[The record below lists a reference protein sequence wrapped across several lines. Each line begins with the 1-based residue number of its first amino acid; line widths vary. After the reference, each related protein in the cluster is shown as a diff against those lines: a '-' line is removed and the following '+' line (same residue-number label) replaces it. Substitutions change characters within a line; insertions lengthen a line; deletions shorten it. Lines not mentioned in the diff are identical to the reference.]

1 MPLYNEGVRGGR
13 GGRRMNCG
21 GVGVRVISIW
31 HWWCLFISVKM
42 ENIQNAR
49 ETGKCVLLCVCIC
62 VCMLVCVCILYNFLL
77 FLPLL
82 LLLFVSLVFC
92 FALFWQPG
100 DIDSSSSSS
109 RGSLSWVPHH
119 HLAARILAPA
129 LWTLVS
135 FFATTATSLTYMKK
149 RLITHRDACRWVS
162 EWFCMLSQFF
172 AIFRCFCFFISIQ
185 FFSVSLRFAILPISL
200 CVALWKY
207 LNSKLQPIKQFFNPE
222 ASIRAILSLDFGATF
237 AQVA

>member
-1 MPLYNEGVRGGR
+1 MWGSWCASDFHLTLMMFIYFGENGKYTKCKRDWQV
-13 GGRRMNCG
+13 C
-21 GVGVRVISIW
+21 VG
-31 HWWCLFISVKM
+31 
-42 ENIQNAR
+42 
-49 ETGKCVLLCVCIC
+49 VLLCVC
-62 VCMLVCVCILYNFLL
+62 VCVCAGVYCIIFLL

-149 RLITHRDACRWVS
+149 RLITHRDACR
-162 EWFCMLSQFF
+162 
-172 AIFRCFCFFISIQ
+172 
-185 FFSVSLRFAILPISL
+185 
-200 CVALWKY
+200 
-207 LNSKLQPIKQFFNPE
+207 
-222 ASIRAILSLDFGATF
+222 
-237 AQVA
+237 

>member
-1 MPLYNEGVRGGR
+1 MWGSWCASDFYLTLMMFIYFGENGKYTKCKRDWQV
-13 GGRRMNCG
+13 CVAVCVYVCVY
-21 GVGVRVISIW
+21 VGV
-31 HWWCLFISVKM
+31 
-42 ENIQNAR
+42 
-49 ETGKCVLLCVCIC
+49 CVYCI
-62 VCMLVCVCILYNFLL
+62 IFLL

-149 RLITHRDACRWVS
+149 RLITHRDACR
-162 EWFCMLSQFF
+162 
-172 AIFRCFCFFISIQ
+172 
-185 FFSVSLRFAILPISL
+185 
-200 CVALWKY
+200 
-207 LNSKLQPIKQFFNPE
+207 
-222 ASIRAILSLDFGATF
+222 
-237 AQVA
+237 